1 LKTAKIVPLLN
12 KGLNQLAQL
21 NRRVRLKRR
30 NALTQIGGL
39 GGPVV
44 HLDIDIDRVF
54 AIQGRGQALVTYA
67 LQIGG
72 LCAVSRMAIT

>member
-1 LKTAKIVPLLN
+1 MVKNIYSFHLPLTL
-12 KGLNQLAQL
+12 
-21 NRRVRLKRR
+21 VC
-30 NALTQIGGL
+30 TQIGGL

-44 HLDIDIDRVF
+44 HLGIDIDIDRVLV
-54 AIQGRGQALVTYA
+54 IPGRGQALVTYA